1 MNNNNII
8 IIIIFILIIIVIV
21 IILIYN
27 NNNYYYY
34 FNIRDGY
41 IYHLS
46 RKKCICEIVIDTVIA
61 IFIIYTILNVI

>member
-8 IIIIFILIIIVIV
+8 IIIIIIIIV

-27 NNNYYYY
+27 NNNYYYYY